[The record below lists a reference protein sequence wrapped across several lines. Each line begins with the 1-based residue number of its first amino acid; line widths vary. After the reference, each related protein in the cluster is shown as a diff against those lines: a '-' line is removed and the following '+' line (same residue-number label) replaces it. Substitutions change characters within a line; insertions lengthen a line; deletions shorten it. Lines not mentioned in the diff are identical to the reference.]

1 MGWLS
6 SFQTRNNP
14 ATSSSNLQQPQPI
27 PQQPVVAPTPPG
39 TSINVNTIKQMYIN
53 AKNFVTSASFSEQV
67 KDKAILFLQLVEST
81 ATLIPVFGPVV
92 VLAAQMTE
100 YSFIRE
106 ELKEKLTSFS
116 NEINEYDSIIQTVVS
131 DLNNL
136 CNKILNFQNFNPD
149 KLNNHKEY
157 MLRIADLIKIDINDC
172 YAYLVK
178 IIKDAEMNSR
188 VTSMTVGEKSIQTNK
203 EYKLS
208 IDSLTS
214 TTTMS
219 SNIDSYRVSIIN
231 KLILLL
237 FRIDSIFIE
246 SIGALSDKTIELQ
259 NNTEKMIDD
268 IKNITDTLA
277 VIDNKLKG
285 IIVDETNKIR
295 DSISKSSENNRTIG
309 GYKFKS
315 KKIKRKLKNN
325 RKTNKRNK
333 KNKRKSKKHIK
344 L

>member
-1 MGWLS
+1 MSWF

-39 TSINVNTIKQMYIN
+39 TSTNVNTIKQMYIN

-67 KDKAILFLQLVEST
+67 KDRAILFLQLVEST

-136 CNKILNFQNFNPD
+136 CNKILKFQNFNPD

-178 IIKDAEMNSR
+178 IIKDAETNSR

-285 IIVDETNKIR
+285 IIVDDTNKIR

-315 KKIKRKLKNN
+315 KKIKRKLKNK